1 MADQVFM
8 YAIVAG
14 AFAVLTGILF
24 GSRAKRKSEE
34 KKSAA
39 PASTSGERRGAIKIY
54 FSYFENNRLRLPTL
68 KIVVNDVQGEVLE
81 ESIC

>member
-24 GSRAKRKSEE
+24 SSRTGSLAGLSE
-34 KKSAA
+34 
-39 PASTSGERRGAIKIY
+39 G
-54 FSYFENNRLRLPTL
+54 N
-68 KIVVNDVQGEVLE
+68 
-81 ESIC
+81 

>member
-8 YAIVAG
+8 YGIVVG

-24 GSRAKRKSEE
+24 GFRAKRKSEE

-39 PASTSGERRGAIKIY
+39 PASTSGGERKGAI
-54 FSYFENNRLRLPTL
+54 
-68 KIVVNDVQGEVLE
+68 
-81 ESIC
+81 

>member
-8 YAIVAG
+8 YVIVAG

-39 PASTSGERRGAIKIY
+39 PASTSGEKRGAI
-54 FSYFENNRLRLPTL
+54 
-68 KIVVNDVQGEVLE
+68 
-81 ESIC
+81 